1 MGVEKI
7 VAKPGNGTD
16 FPKKHDEICVEYT
29 GWLYDDEAP
38 DNKGTQFDT
47 SIGRGDLTTLIGAG
61 RVIRG
66 WDEGIL
72 GSEDIPPMS
81 LGEVA
86 ILKITSDYA
95 YGARRWSGM
104 TRISAA
110 SNFSSRSHIANCP
123 DHSGFPGHIP
133 ADATLIFEVELKSI
147 NRKGE

>member
-1 MGVEKI
+1 MGVEKV

-29 GWLYDDEAP
+29 GWLYDEEAP

-47 SIGRGDLTTLIGAG
+47 SVGRGDLTTLIGAG

-95 YGARRWSGM
+95 YGAR
-104 TRISAA
+104 
-110 SNFSSRSHIANCP
+110 
-123 DHSGFPGHIP
+123 GFPGHIP
-133 ADATLIFEVELKSI
+133 ADAKLIFEVELKSI
-147 NRKGE
+147 NKKGE